1 VLPVKEVQI
10 FDGAV
15 RIHRTDGGIDAGQHA
30 LCLAHGVS
38 EQDAG
43 FSGFLVG
50 PPPRVDGAEHVT
62 GRGPAEDR
70 QRESGFADE
79 GVAADGLERSAG
91 RVGGKLVIA
100 RDDPY
105 LAAVL
110 DPHLRGP
117 EDVSGRMERNAR
129 LADGYRFAI
138 GGGLNVW
145 AGPEA
150 GAEQGFSRPGGQTG
164 TGTRTGVVGMRVRDD
179 RAVHRLP
186 RIHEEIP
193 GCTVEPGF
201 AEFE

>member
-1 VLPVKEVQI
+1 
-10 FDGAV
+10 
-15 RIHRTDGGIDAGQHA
+15 
-30 LCLAHGVS
+30 
-38 EQDAG
+38 G

-105 LAAVL
+105 FAAVL

-117 EDVSGRMERNAR
+117 QDMPSRMQVNAR
-129 LADGYRFAI
+129 LADGYRFAV
-138 GGGLNVW
+138 GGGLKVPG
-145 AGPEA
+145 GPEA

-164 TGTRTGVVGMRVRDD
+164 TGTGAGVVGMGVRDD
-179 RAVHRLP
+179 RTVHRLP
-186 RIHEEIP
+186 RIYEEIP
-193 GCTVEPGF
+193 GC
-201 AEFE
+201 A